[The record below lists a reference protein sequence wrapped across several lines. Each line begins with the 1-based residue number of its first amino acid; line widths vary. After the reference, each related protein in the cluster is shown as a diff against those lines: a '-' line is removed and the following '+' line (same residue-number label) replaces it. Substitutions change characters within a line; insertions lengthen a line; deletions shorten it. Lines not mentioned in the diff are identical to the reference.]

1 MSSASI
7 FRDLPIVMRFSV
19 IAASLGVSRR
29 AGRIHRANAWRD
41 RDFPVATLR
50 QTGGRL
56 GCRNRKHLAFR
67 TGFRQTSRNRHE
79 GMGID
84 KAGRCLL
91 QAMNQA
97 GARFIA
103 KGVAMEALVEEIAGN
118 PALSGPSDRR
128 LVTFARCG
136 PEVGFEEEW
145 TAIRHG
151 PTLPRTPFRYIKP
164 ARPDGRTHL

>member
-67 TGFRQTSRNRHE
+67 TGFRQTSRPVYTLSTSPNS
-79 GMGID
+79 D
-84 KAGRCLL
+84 VKCSTP
-91 QAMNQA
+91 
-97 GARFIA
+97 
-103 KGVAMEALVEEIAGN
+103 N
-118 PALSGPSDRR
+118 PAAPAQGPFGRR
-128 LVTFARCG
+128 G
-136 PEVGFEEEW
+136 
-145 TAIRHG
+145 
-151 PTLPRTPFRYIKP
+151 KP
-164 ARPDGRTHL
+164 AQNTRLAIPK